1 MSNYTYC
8 LLDQFLS
15 QEILQLG
22 FGGTG
27 ISPQH
32 LISLNDYKRW
42 HHSNVVFAGN
52 FIVLVDI
59 NRQEDSSG
67 ICGRQ
72 TLVEWLDFMAR
83 FAPTFLKNKDKQI
96 QRGKNEGAAGKK
108 RWVDGALENQE
119 KGELSG
125 PRAKSSLSG

>member
-1 MSNYTYC
+1 MCLSLVVCMKNYTYC

-67 ICGRQ
+67 ECGTQ

-83 FAPTFLKNKDKQI
+83 FAPTFFEEQGQADSKRQKR
-96 QRGKNEGAAGKK
+96 RGGG
-108 RWVDGALENQE
+108 
-119 KGELSG
+119 
-125 PRAKSSLSG
+125 